1 MQTNLEDAIDAAC
14 RKFEAAWHEN
24 PDVRIEDVLD
34 DIKDIVRV
42 EKEFSRRPEL
52 LDRIMCELIHVEMD
66 LRASNGEFFRKA
78 KYESRF
84 PNQDEAVESAW
95 QRLKCVYPAND
106 LFTTAVLRTD
116 ERCRVE
122 QNHAREAVPEIF
134 GPFQNIEP
142 IDEGGFGVVCKG
154 LDGRSD
160 QWVALKFPHRDVIS
174 NDFLLESFRGE
185 AERVVG
191 LRHAGIVETHSV
203 EFHNGYVAIVQ
214 QLISGS
220 NLKSSMARFAN
231 HKDAAQLVARIA
243 DALAYANRNG
253 VIHRDLKPANI
264 LLDEDDQPYISDFGL
279 SIHESDQPLSYVET
293 CGTAP
298 YMSPQMVEGLTRN
311 LDGRTDIWSLGIILY
326 ELLTGKRPFV
336 GISRFEVFEQIET
349 RDPKPIR
356 EIDPSIDRELQ
367 RICLKCL
374 EKAARDRY
382 MTADELAEDLRHWI
396 RHGQEAL
403 PLVPAIVPRGLRSYG
418 ARDASFFS
426 SLLPGPRDRYGMP
439 ESVQFWI
446 DFLQADE
453 LDSKQLPVGVLC
465 GPSGSG
471 KSSFVKAAVLPKVS
485 EQLEVLYVECTRADT
500 EVRLLK
506 AIRGLLVDVPNEL
519 SLTDLFRGIAAGLW
533 NPERKRIA
541 IVLDQFEQRLGI
553 NDRYELSQIAKAMR
567 HCNKDFLMCLLVVRD
582 GFWLALTRFFD
593 ALEMDI
599 LENRNFRSI
608 DLFDKS
614 HAEKVLRQLGRAY
627 GKLPAEPKPLTNSQR
642 NFIEST
648 VNQLAKG
655 HYVVC
660 IQLVVFAE
668 MFKLRNWEQSELKSI
683 GGVTGVGEAFLD
695 YHFGED
701 SQQSRYKPYREQVQ
715 NALEALLPDDDSRI
729 RGALKSEAELKKSVG
744 LTSDERG
751 FEELLQILERDVR
764 LISRTDPDRGSVDL
778 EDSDLN
784 SESKSASYFQL
795 THDYLVPSIRSWM
808 DQVRQ
813 KSPASRA
820 RSRLASLARSWTATG
835 DKRYL
840 PSAME
845 FGSMLRFVRYRDL
858 VPDEKGL
865 FRKAISLY
873 LRRAAA
879 VVGVLVVMAT
889 ALLIYRSKN
898 REMAESYVSSFVVAE
913 KPEAV
918 EKNIVAMS
926 LRSADCLSLL
936 KSRATAIDLNDREQ
950 VRLYVGIARLEDK
963 PSSNLL
969 SRLVDQVSAEN
980 DHRGETLIRVFKS
993 HRSRALSMLK
1003 KRFDSLQVPDADSPE
1018 DQEKRMSDMARVAAS
1033 IVSLNAAKDIED
1045 QLGGEQ
1051 QFVFRMEFVN
1061 AFSKWSTPDLDHEVL
1076 TGLGKDKAIGAVCLA
1091 VGHWSEVR
1099 QKKIPHQL
1107 DKQLREFLKPPN
1119 SNYVKSAASWACRDS
1134 RTPKPVKSSMIRIG
1148 NGEDAFFILDREILA
1163 TEFNKFLAAPD
1174 NGLHE
1179 VAKPVTL
1186 DSNEAGYPASN
1197 VSLIDGI
1204 LFCNWLSKQHNLE
1217 PCYERTDENFRL
1229 PDYNTPEERKYFMNE
1244 VVSNHL
1250 NKWHL
1255 IPNKIGYRLPTHS
1268 QWEQAANY
1276 KAMLTLPSN
1285 LLTQVGHFG
1294 KMIQPVCRK
1303 MPNENGMFDMYG
1315 NVNEACWMEDDQHLL
1330 AETCVNRGGT
1340 VETPLNE
1347 AVPRMP
1353 SEDRPYIRFMFKGFR
1368 IVRPVSK

>member
-1 MQTNLEDAIDAAC
+1 MEDAIDAAC

-24 PDVRIEDVLD
+24 PDVRIEDVLN
-34 DIKDIVRV
+34 DIKEVVRV

-52 LDRIMCELIHVEMD
+52 LHRIMCELIHVEMD
-66 LRASNGEFFRKA
+66 LRVSNGEFFRKA

-95 QRLKCVYPAND
+95 QRLKRVYPANN

-116 ERCRVE
+116 DRRRVE
-122 QNHAREAVPEIF
+122 QNQSREAVPKVF
-134 GPFQNIEP
+134 GPFQYIEP
-142 IDEGGFGVVCKG
+142 IDEGGFGIVCSG
-154 LDGRSD
+154 FDSRSS
-160 QWVALKFPHRDVIS
+160 QWVALKFPHRNVIS

-185 AERVVG
+185 AERAIG

-203 EFHNGYVAIVQ
+203 EFHDGYVAIVQ

-220 NLKSSMARFAN
+220 NLKSSMSRFAN
-231 HKDAAQLVARIA
+231 HKDAAQLVAKIA

-279 SIHESDQPLSYVET
+279 SIHESDQPLSYEET

-311 LDGRTDIWSLGIILY
+311 LDGRTDIWSLGVILY

-382 MTADELAEDLRHWI
+382 MTADELAEDLRHWL
-396 RHGQEAL
+396 RHGQKAL

-426 SLLPGPRDRYGMP
+426 SLLPGPRDRYGVP

-471 KSSFVKAAVLPKVS
+471 KSSFVKAAVLPRVS

-506 AIRGLLVDVPNEL
+506 AIRGLLVDVPTEL

-553 NDRYELSQIAKAMR
+553 NDQYGLSQIAKAMR
-567 HCNKDFLMCLLVVRD
+567 HCNKDFFMCLLVVRD

-593 ALEMDI
+593 ALELDI
-599 LENRNFRSI
+599 LENKNFRSI

-627 GKLPAEPKPLTNSQR
+627 GKLPAEPKPLTNSQK

-648 VNQLAKG
+648 VNQLTKG
-655 HYVVC
+655 HHVVC

-683 GGVTGVGEAFLD
+683 GGIKGVGEAFLE
-695 YHFGED
+695 YHFGDD

-715 NALEALLPDDDSRI
+715 NALEALMPDESNSHI
-729 RGALKSEAELKKSVG
+729 RGALKSEIELRKNAG
-744 LTSDERG
+744 FANDEAG
-751 FEELLQILERDVR
+751 FDELLKILERDLR
-764 LISRTDPDRGSVDL
+764 LISRTDPDRGSIDVDDL
-778 EDSDLN
+778 DSVQ
-784 SESKSASYFQL
+784 KSASFFQL
-795 THDYLVPSIRSWM
+795 THDYLVPSIRSWL
-808 DQVRQ
+808 DEIRQ

-820 RSRLASLARSWTATG
+820 RQKLTSLARSWTTTN
-835 DKRYL
+835 DDRYL

-865 FRKAISLY
+865 FRKAFFLY
-873 LRRAAA
+873 LRRAVA
-879 VVGVLVVMAT
+879 VVGVLAVMTT
-889 ALLIYRSKN
+889 ALLIYNRNKN
-898 REMAESYVSSFVVAE
+898 REMAESYVSSFVIAE

-918 EKNIVAMS
+918 EANVRTMR

-936 KSRATAIDLNDREQ
+936 KSRAMAIELNEKDR
-950 VRLYVGIARLEDK
+950 VRLYVGIARLEDR
-963 PSSNLL
+963 PSTNVL
-969 SRLVDQVSAEN
+969 SWLADQVSAEN
-980 DHRGETLIRVFKS
+980 DYRGETLVHVFKS
-993 HRSRALSMLK
+993 HRSQALSMLK
-1003 KRFDSLQVPDADSPE
+1003 RRFDNLLVTDADSPE

-1045 QLGGEQ
+1045 QLGSEQ

-1061 AFSKWSTPDLDHEVL
+1061 AFSKWSTPDLDQKVL
-1076 TGLGKDKAIGAVCLA
+1076 KGLSEDKAIGAVCL
-1091 VGHWSEVR
+1091 GCGYWSEVR
-1099 QKKIPHQL
+1099 QKNIPHQL
-1107 DKQLREFLKPPN
+1107 NEQLSEFLKSTN
-1119 SNYVKSAASWACRDS
+1119 SNYVKSAASWACRES
-1134 RTPKPVKSSMIRIG
+1134 RTPKSIKSSMIRIG
-1148 NGEDAFFILDREILA
+1148 NGEDAFDILGREILA
-1163 TEFNKFLAAPD
+1163 TEFNDFLAAPD
-1174 NGLHE
+1174 NGLHQ
-1179 VAKPVTL
+1179 VAKPL
-1186 DSNEAGYPASN
+1186 DAAVDPKNEAGYPASN

-1204 LFCNWLSKQHNLE
+1204 LFCNWRSKQDNLE
-1217 PCYERTDENFRL
+1217 PCYERIDENFQL
-1229 PDYNTPEERKYFMNE
+1229 PDYNTPEERKYLMDE
-1244 VVSNHL
+1244 VVSNRL
-1250 NKWHL
+1250 NKWRL
-1255 IPNKIGYRLPTHS
+1255 IPNKDGYRLPTHS
-1268 QWEQAANY
+1268 QWEQAASHE
-1276 KAMLTLPSN
+1276 AMLTLRSN
-1285 LLTQVGHFG
+1285 LLRQVGHFG
-1294 KMIQPVCRK
+1294 KMIQPVCQR

-1315 NVNEACWMEDDQHLL
+1315 NVSEACWMEDDHQLL

-1347 AVPRMP
+1347 AVLRMP
-1353 SEDRPYIRFMFKGFR
+1353 SADRPYIRFMFKGFR
-1368 IVRPVSK
+1368 IVRPVSE